1 MRLLGT
7 MFFPLSCGPWR
18 VAGPPHPSAL
28 RHMRKGSSVCPGGEI
43 SEMAPLLPPLL
54 QVLSDVAAA
63 PVEMTEREI
72 HEQTKTPE
80 MSLPAGRG

>member
-1 MRLLGT
+1 
-7 MFFPLSCGPWR
+7 
-18 VAGPPHPSAL
+18 
-28 RHMRKGSSVCPGGEI
+28 
-43 SEMAPLLPPLL
+43 MAPLLPPLL